1 MAMELVRVRSR
12 ITDETWQ
19 RCGAREFVSALAISG
34 AARSLIEAVGR
45 RCHEVAQEYWQ
56 EPGAMAAL

>member
-1 MAMELVRVRSR
+1 VAAARR
-12 ITDETWQ
+12 
-19 RCGAREFVSALAISG
+19 GAREFVSALAISG